1 MTRHAREAVSL
12 AVATALGEAALYA
25 LVITDWSQVGG
36 MVLVFAFLIGP
47 PLFVALLAWRRR
59 THPVRSRVLFGL
71 AVVIAVG
78 GLSVLGFD
86 LYRFGT
92 DPQFRQ
98 TPNMHG
104 LIVPMVQW
112 GAIGVVWFWLVVQ
125 EAREKRAANKPGQ
138 PPVAL
143 K

>member
-12 AVATALGEAALYA
+12 AVATALGEAALYG

-36 MVLVFAFLIGP
+36 VALVFAFLIGP
-47 PLFVALLAWRRR
+47 ALFVALLAWRRR

-71 AVVIAVG
+71 AVVIAVV
-78 GLSVLGFD
+78 GLSVLGYD
-86 LYRFGT
+86 LYRFDA

-98 TPNMHG
+98 KPNMHS

-112 GAIGVVWFWLVVQ
+112 GMIGVVWFWLVVQ
-125 EAREKRAANKPGQ
+125 EAQEKRAAKELGR
-138 PPVAL
+138 PPIVP